1 MKIGIIIGSVR
12 DDRKGDDVGSWVNQ
26 HAQSRNTDT
35 TYELIDLRQFD
46 LPVLTSATV
55 PGAAK
60 RQYDDER
67 VTRWSQTIDACDGF
81 ILVTPEYNHG
91 IPGGFKNA
99 FDVIYP
105 EWVKKAVAFV
115 SYGAASGFRVVE
127 VWRLVVGNADM
138 YDIRAQV
145 AFSTFTDFDGEEFT
159 PAERHPQELDDLFTS
174 LEAATTALA
183 TLRR

>member
-1 MKIGIIIGSVR
+1 MNIGIIIGSVR
-12 DDRKGDDVGSWVNQ
+12 DDRRGDDVGSWVNKR
-26 HAQSRNTDT
+26 AQARDT
-35 TYELIDLRQFD
+35 EATYELIDLRQFD

-67 VTRWSQTIDACDGF
+67 VTRWGTVIDGCDAF
-81 ILVTPEYNHG
+81 IFVTPEYNHG

-127 VWRLVVGNADM
+127 AWRGVVGNATCTTSA
-138 YDIRAQV
+138 RRWRSAPS
-145 AFSTFTDFDGEEFT
+145 STSTARSSRRRSGT
-159 PAERHPQELDDLFTS
+159 RVS
-174 LEAATTALA
+174 STT
-183 TLRR
+183 

>member
-1 MKIGIIIGSVR
+1 MNIGIIIGSVR
-12 DDRKGDDVGSWVNQ
+12 DDRKGDDVGSWVHKQ
-26 HAQSRNTDT
+26 ARARDT
-35 TYELIDLRQFD
+35 EATYELIDLRQFD

-67 VTRWSQTIDACDGF
+67 VTRWGTVIDGCDAF
-81 ILVTPEYNHG
+81 IFVTPEYNHG

-127 VWRLVVGNADM
+127 AWRGVVGNADM

-145 AFSTFTDFDGEEFT
+145 AFSTFVDFDGEEFT
-159 PAERHPQELDDLFTS
+159 PAERHPGELDDLMES
-174 LEAATTALA
+174 LEAAATVMA
-183 TLRR
+183 TLRG